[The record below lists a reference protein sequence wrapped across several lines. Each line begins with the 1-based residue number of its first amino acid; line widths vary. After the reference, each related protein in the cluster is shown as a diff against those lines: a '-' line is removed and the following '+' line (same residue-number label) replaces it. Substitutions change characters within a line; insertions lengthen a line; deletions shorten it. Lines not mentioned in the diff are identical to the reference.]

1 MNGSKMTDM
10 FKKIYKEHRELGEK
24 YRKATAND
32 DSVLAEQIIKEAGE
46 LLKPLGD
53 DDTDLYRLYDMY
65 ADAWDKGNDVINVSD
80 AMFEKARTELI
91 RLFTDNGITRFTY
104 SSQSTGLMNDMWD
117 FVQAGWKVM
126 EMTKVDNGTRPA
138 FLLAR
143 M

>member
-24 YRKATAND
+24 YRKATADD
-32 DSVLAEQIIKEAGE
+32 DSVLA
-46 LLKPLGD
+46 

-65 ADAWDKGNDVINVSD
+65 ADAWDKGNDVINVRD

-126 EMTKVDNGTRPA
+126 EMTKVDNGTRSA

>member
-1 MNGSKMTDM
+1 
-10 FKKIYKEHRELGEK
+10 
-24 YRKATAND
+24 
-32 DSVLAEQIIKEAGE
+32 
-46 LLKPLGD
+46 
-53 DDTDLYRLYDMY
+53 MY